1 MALSIGASSFDD
13 LADVIGADAFNDL
26 AGDEIS
32 GDDLIAALQDVGAL
46 SIGDVLGRGRRRGG
60 GRGRGGRGGG
70 RSIAARR
77 LIPSVPGAPGIGL
90 KLQPLG
96 FNIVTFSATSGAA
109 LPASTR
115 PQKPFKGKRL
125 VTEIARVGATATGL
139 VTITSLTVGVNNQ
152 FVSTG
157 AVSAGAFAAT
167 AFDVNMELSACT
179 SALDISVNYSITP
192 SPTGTDVA
200 VIGTTLF
207 GESVGS

>member
-1 MALSIGASSFDD
+1 MALQIGASSFDD
-13 LADVIGADAFNDL
+13 LADVIGAAGFDDL

-60 GRGRGGRGGG
+60 GRGRGGRGGK
-70 RSIAARR
+70 SIAARR
-77 LIPSVPGAPGIGL
+77 LIPGVPGAPAIGL

-96 FNIVTFSATSGAA
+96 FNIVTFSATSGNA

-125 VTEIARVGATATGL
+125 VVEIARVGATANGL
-139 VTITSLTVGVNNQ
+139 VTVSSLTVGVNNQ

-157 AVSAGAFAAT
+157 SVSAGAFAAT

-179 SALDISVNYSITP
+179 SALDITVNYVITP
-192 SPTGTDVA
+192 APTGTDVA
-200 VIGTTLF
+200 VVGTTLF